1 MSPKA
6 KTHRIQADAN
16 PTKEFFVS
24 VLGKDISLIAAII
37 DLVDNCVDG
46 ARRTRPAASDS
57 FDGLWIEIETDA
69 TRFSIKDNCGGI
81 SVDTAKTYAF
91 RFGHPTTIAL
101 PDYATGQFGVGM
113 KRALFKLGN
122 HFTIESYTQ
131 SSAFSMDVPVDIW
144 VKETGP
150 WHFDLDNVREHVKIP
165 KSKIGTTI
173 TVDSLH
179 PTIISDLTNNE
190 LLGDLRTEASQ
201 RHMLSLHKGLEIK
214 FNGRKLPVVPPTLL
228 VTDDIRPAYLRYS
241 FNGGPPLDVKLLCGV
256 SKGPMREGGCLCF
269 STTGWSC

>member
-150 WHFDLDNVREHVKIP
+150 RQCTRACQNP
-165 KSKIGTTI
+165 KKQ
-173 TVDSLH
+173 D
-179 PTIISDLTNNE
+179 
-190 LLGDLRTEASQ
+190 
-201 RHMLSLHKGLEIK
+201 
-214 FNGRKLPVVPPTLL
+214 
-228 VTDDIRPAYLRYS
+228 RYHDH
-241 FNGGPPLDVKLLCGV
+241 GGFFAPYNH
-256 SKGPMREGGCLCF
+256 
-269 STTGWSC
+269 